1 MSKNRLLV
9 LWLDDEHEREEFI
22 QFKDYLS
29 DNSIDLECYKSQR
42 SALEALKK
50 NASKFDAILCD
61 IQILDSDASAKGHPA
76 YLYPFLSGLDK
87 LDVAFDPIIFS
98 GQIDLDKTDVDV
110 MLGILKGKTILNKRE
125 SRVADKVVEA
135 IHIKASE
142 NPVFNVKIKFNNVYT
157 LYEKGYLD
165 EIAILPFKEFFSNP
179 RLNREHCN
187 SLRQTLESLY
197 GRLSKLSIIPQAVYS
212 NTTEGKNAVDFLMCS
227 AVNGIQLESKFKINN
242 NVRRWLADHFYDC
255 SLGSH
260 IPDDNYEL
268 RELFEDV
275 GTDLHHS
282 VVASLYRFEEI
293 ANYFS
298 HWIPKILTSHEFKNG
313 NHVTKVANPPES
325 SETTNSEILAVV
337 TNIHAN
343 GFGFAESVDK
353 TGYFIPIAR
362 VRADLK
368 KGVWIL
374 ITKIEPPSKNGDLEQ
389 IVEYSIQQDA

>member
-110 MLGILKGKTILNKRE
+110 MLGSILKGKTILNKRE

-197 GRLSKLSIIPQAVYS
+197 GRLSKLGIIPQAVYS
-212 NTTEGKNAVDFLMCS
+212 NTTEGKNAVDFLMCLP
-227 AVNGIQLESKFKINN
+227 VNGIQLDSKFKINN

-293 ANYFS
+293 ANYFN
-298 HWIPKILTSHEFKNG
+298 HWIPKILASEEFKNG
-313 NHVTKVANPPES
+313 NHVTEVTNTSES
-325 SETTNSEILAVV
+325 SETTNSEIAAVV
-337 TNIHAN
+337 TSIHPN
-343 GFGFAESVDK
+343 GFGFAKSADQK
-353 TGYFIPIAR
+353 TYFIPR
-362 VRADLK
+362 PKVRADLMA
-368 KGVWIL
+368 GDRIL
-374 ITKIEPPSKNGDLEQ
+374 ITKIEPPTTGDYEQ
-389 IVEYSIQQDA
+389 IVDYSILDA

>member
-22 QFKDYLS
+22 ELKDYLS

-61 IQILDSDASAKGHPA
+61 IQILDSDASVKGHPA

-110 MLGILKGKTILNKRE
+110 MLGSILKGKTILNKRE
-125 SRVADKVVEA
+125 SQVADKVVEA

-157 LYEKGYLD
+157 LYEKGHID
-165 EIAILPFKEFFSNP
+165 EIAILPFKEYFSNP

-197 GRLSKLSIIPQAVYS
+197 GRLSKLGIIPQAVYS
-212 NTTEGKNAVDFLMCS
+212 NTTEGKNAVDFLICS
-227 AVNGIQLESKFKINN
+227 PVNGIQLDSKFKINN

-293 ANYFS
+293 ANYFN
-298 HWIPKILTSHEFKNG
+298 HWIPKILASEEFKNG
-313 NHVTKVANPPES
+313 NHVTEVTNTSES
-325 SETTNSEILAVV
+325 SETTNSEIAAVV
-337 TNIHAN
+337 TSIHPN
-343 GFGFAESVDK
+343 GFGFAKSADQK
-353 TGYFIPIAR
+353 TYFIPR
-362 VRADLK
+362 PKVRADLMA
-368 KGVWIL
+368 GDRIL
-374 ITKIEPPSKNGDLEQ
+374 ITKIEPPTTGDYEQ
-389 IVEYSIQQDA
+389 IVDYSILDA

>member
-22 QFKDYLS
+22 ELKDYLS
-29 DNSIDLECYKSQR
+29 DNSIDLECYKSQM

-61 IQILDSDASAKGHPA
+61 IQILDSDASVKGHPA

-110 MLGILKGKTILNKRE
+110 MLGSILKGKTILNKRE
-125 SRVADKVVEA
+125 SQVADKVVEA

-157 LYEKGYLD
+157 LYEKGHID
-165 EIAILPFKEFFSNP
+165 EIAILPFKEYFSNP

-197 GRLSKLSIIPQAVYS
+197 GRLSKLGIIPQAVYS
-212 NTTEGKNAVDFLMCS
+212 NTTEGKNAVDFLICS
-227 AVNGIQLESKFKINN
+227 PVNGIQLDSKFKINN

-293 ANYFS
+293 ANYFN
-298 HWIPKILTSHEFKNG
+298 HWIPKILASEEFKNG
-313 NHVTKVANPPES
+313 NHVTEVTNTSES
-325 SETTNSEILAVV
+325 SETTNSEIAAVV
-337 TNIHAN
+337 TSIHPN
-343 GFGFAESVDK
+343 GFGFAKSADQK
-353 TGYFIPIAR
+353 TYFIPR
-362 VRADLK
+362 PKVRADLMA
-368 KGVWIL
+368 GDRIL
-374 ITKIEPPSKNGDLEQ
+374 ITKIEPPTTGDYEQ
-389 IVEYSIQQDA
+389 IVDYSILDA